1 MRITLTVT
9 DGPHKGREFSFEEHQ
24 NFIVGRSKKAQF
36 RLPKDDAYFSRNHFL
51 VEVNPPLCRLL
62 DMGSRNGTYVNSL
75 KVTSAELKDGDVI
88 RGGQTVLT
96 VSISMTETMA
106 DDQHVLNV
114 EQESDQSPLT
124 PGSGTQ
130 TLDEALIG
138 ADASA
143 PLASGA
149 ALAPRSSDHRTG
161 GLTPPRSPLAN
172 WSPPRSPKSLE
183 TFPSAES
190 GVVSALAARL
200 SPYDIARLLP
210 ADYQSL
216 IQQRPQPLPGYF
228 IVDELGRG
236 AMGVVYRALCQ
247 ADHSVVAIKTISPA
261 MRGTQKDYL
270 KFLREADILK
280 SLDHPHIVRCR
291 DVGEANGVV
300 YFAMDYVPGLDA
312 SQLLHITKSPL
323 PIARAVRLTVQML
336 KGLEEAHA
344 RGFVHRDIKPSNLLV
359 EDLPNGEEFAR
370 LSDFGL
376 ARTYQASR
384 LSGLTMTGAI
394 GGTTPYMAPEQIT
407 NFRESKPA
415 VDQYSAAASL
425 YHLLTRR
432 HIYEFPK
439 SLSAQLAMI
448 LQDAPLPIAQHRSDV
463 PAGLAAA
470 IHRGLARE
478 PEDRFPSV
486 REFRLA
492 LQPFEGSTD

>member
-1 MRITLTVT
+1 MRISLTVT
-9 DGPHKGREFSFEEHQ
+9 AGPHKGREFSFEEHQ

-51 VEVNPPLCRLL
+51 IEVNPPLCRLL
-62 DMGSRNGTYVNSL
+62 DMGSRNGTYVNAL

-96 VSISMTETMA
+96 VSISKTETVA
-106 DDQHVLNV
+106 DDPHVPNV
-114 EQESDQSPLT
+114 ERESDQSPLA

-138 ADASA
+138 AAPSASSASQPSQGTGPRA
-143 PLASGA
+143 PM
-149 ALAPRSSDHRTG
+149 R
-161 GLTPPRSPLAN
+161 
-172 WSPPRSPKSLE
+172 SLE
-183 TFPSAES
+183 TVGGQPGTSTELVA
-190 GVVSALAARL
+190 ALVARL
-200 SPYDIARLLP
+200 NPHDIARLLP

-216 IQQRPQPLPGYF
+216 IQQRPQPLAGYLV
-228 IVDELGRG
+228 VDELGRG
-236 AMGVVYRALCQ
+236 AMGVVYRAICQ
-247 ADHSVVAIKTISPA
+247 ADQSVVAIKTISPA

-359 EDLPNGEEFAR
+359 EKLPNGEEFAR

-407 NFRESKPA
+407 NFRDSKPA

-439 SLSAQLAMI
+439 SLSGQLAMI
-448 LQDAPLPIAQHRSDV
+448 LQDAPLPITQHRSDV
-463 PAGLAAA
+463 PAALAAA
-470 IHRGLARE
+470 IHHGLARE
-478 PEDRFPSV
+478 LEDRFPSV

-492 LQPFEGSTD
+492 LQPFDGSSA